1 MTFKLITAKTIKTFR
16 FEGLEGISAAVIGL
30 FTGAGLIEGN
40 DSAALLRYTSSF
52 REALT
57 TFVSKWRDKCKYVN
71 RLNDF
76 FKQVIDGEHF
86 AFVSHQPE
94 LPFGDFQSKNLNIQ
108 SYRLH
113 LKCLASGI
121 EYKPHTH
128 TNFLATE
135 GLALTRY
142 RSLYFGYESEE
153 VRIGE
158 PDKRKRV
165 CRYCGRQMPEITFKK
180 DAHAIPDALGN
191 KQLICNEECDKCNH
205 RLSSIEDSLT
215 SHMEYNR
222 VECLIPNKN
231 GKIPEVEGR
240 DFVVRRNADGTP
252 QIIVDG
258 SKTTLRK
265 NPDGSLSLRIN
276 GAKPIYDN
284 DIYKTLVKC
293 VIGLLPTE
301 ELPHFKNTI
310 EWINGTLFGDSYPSI
325 YKVYLNGVNVQPK
338 CKIFLN
344 QKQIPYSPYC
354 TALLYICDM
363 VYMFVV
369 PFVTIDAGRFKYDR
383 DLIQHWND
391 FIHFFP
397 KKWMKWDLS
406 SIEPKTSY
414 YDKRISPT
422 DLQSLPQEKLDS
434 SVFVSK
440 RPPSKKLREEVDF
453 PEPDP
458 QNITSVVITDPHI
471 SFSDGLHLT
480 ETMKRDVSVQCVPI
494 IRIDPLNSRCIVVVD
509 VYCMDTTSTIEYMRC
524 SYNCNIYLKEFTR
537 NIEISNDSFAF
548 DYRLRDMLWT
558 TACFVGEKFFAP
570 QRAGT
575 QLASFRLNDLAD
587 YPQLKEYITYI
598 LPDGRECRSS
608 DLQGISFVRK

>member
-1 MTFKLITAKTIKTFR
+1 MIFKLITAKTIKTFR
-16 FEGLEGISAAVIGL
+16 FERVEGISAAVVEL
-30 FTGAGLIEGN
+30 FTGVGLIEGN
-40 DSAALLRYTSSF
+40 DFAALLRYTSLF
-52 REALT
+52 REALAA
-57 TFVSKWRDKCKYVN
+57 FVLEWRDKCRYVN

-76 FKQVIDGEHF
+76 FKQVVDGEHF

-94 LPFGDFQSKNLNIQ
+94 LPFGDFQSKNLNVQ
-108 SYRLH
+108 NYRLH
-113 LKCLASGI
+113 LKCLARGI
-121 EYKPHTH
+121 EYKPHIH

-142 RSLYFGYESEE
+142 RSLYFGYEDEV

-165 CRYCGRQMPEITFKK
+165 CRYCGRKMPEVTFKK

-205 RLSSIEDSLT
+205 RLSTIEENLT

-222 VECLIPNKN
+222 VRCLIPNKD
-231 GKIPEVEGR
+231 GKIPEIEGR
-240 DFVVRRNADGTP
+240 DFVARRNADGIP

-258 SKTTLRK
+258 RKTTLRK

-310 EWINGTLFGDSYPSI
+310 KWINGVLFGDSYPSI
-325 YKVYLNGVNVQPK
+325 YKAYIKDANTQPK

-354 TALLYICDM
+354 TALLYTCDM
-363 VYMFVV
+363 VYLFVV

-383 DLIQHWND
+383 NLIQHWND
-391 FIHFFP
+391 FTRFFP
-397 KKWMKWDLS
+397 KEWTKWDLS
-406 SIEPKTSY
+406 STEPKTSY
-414 YDKRISPT
+414 YDERIRPA
-422 DLQSLPQEKLDS
+422 DLQSLPLDELDS
-434 SVFVSK
+434 SVFVNK
-440 RPPSKKLREEVDF
+440 RPRSNKQREEVIF

-458 QNITSVVITDPHI
+458 QNITRVVIAEPHI
-471 SFSDGLHLT
+471 SFAEGLYLT
-480 ETMKRDVSVQCVPI
+480 EAMKRDVSVQCVPI
-494 IRIDPLNSRCIVVVD
+494 IRLDPENLRCIVVVA
-509 VYCMDTTSTIEYMRC
+509 VYCMDTTGSIEYMRC
-524 SYNCNIYLKEFTR
+524 SYNCNIYFKEFTR

-558 TACFVGEKFFAP
+558 TACFVGERFFAP

-575 QLASFRLNDLAD
+575 QFASFRLSDLAND
-587 YPQLKEYITYI
+587 SQLKEKITYT
-598 LPDGRECRSS
+598 LSDGREYSPS